1 MPEKAA
7 TTPAANHHEIRE
19 STCIHT
25 RKIYDSCQA
34 KDCVE
39 DLRLYPVC
47 SSQPIIDGA
56 MSLRAGRATLLYVY
70 MDVQPVGLGRGFY
83 TVDMRFFYKITAE
96 ATAGCAKTAPIT
108 GLAIFDKRSILFG
121 SEGRSKRFTSEDS
134 CKKLDNDILPYDE
147 NLPTAICEAVDPL
160 ILSMRLV
167 DCCSR
172 PQCCCDLPI
181 SEIPKGILSAFD
193 EEINFCDSGAK
204 RIYCTLG
211 QFSILYMERDSQLL
225 IPMYDYCMPGKECNS
240 EPCDD
245 DPCDVFQQVDF
256 PVSDFFPPNTSDSI
270 TPINRFCN
278 QT

>member
-7 TTPAANHHEIRE
+7 MNPADPAEIRD

-47 SSQPIIDGA
+47 SSQTVIDGA
-56 MSLRAGRATLLYVY
+56 MSLRAGCATLLYVY

-96 ATAGCAKTAPIT
+96 ATAGCAKSAMIT

-121 SEGRSKRFTSEDS
+121 SEGRSKRFTSEES
-134 CKKLDNDILPYDE
+134 CHKLDADALSYE
-147 NLPTAICEAVDPL
+147 TNLPIATCEAVDPL

-167 DCCSR
+167 DSCC
-172 PQCCCDLPI
+172 PHPACCCDLPVPD
-181 SEIPKGILSAFD
+181 IPPAILSAFD
-193 EEINFCDSGAK
+193 EELVFSDNVAK

-211 QFSILYMERDSQLL
+211 QFSILYMERDTQLL
-225 IPMYDYCMPGKECNS
+225 IPMYDYCMPGKECS
-240 EPCDD
+240 CDPCDD

-256 PVSDFFPPNTSDSI
+256 PVGDFFPPNTSDGI
-270 TPINRFCN
+270 KPVNRFC
-278 QT
+278 QHT